1 MNTSNEHSEMEI
13 TDNNPNKSKR
23 RNSYRMDESNRT
35 ILYPNAIKRGYPKGR
50 KQTWHEVHPQT
61 KDLSRINRNHGQS
74 GLPKKVYQS
83 SRKNERGFRKTSN
96 EPRPKER
103 FSGSISEAINITK
116 TKRPYQSDI
125 ELPGWDSES
134 LSERTSNSS
143 ERTVDIGTTRLSKNS
158 STNNSPT
165 RQLQTPN
172 RIPEEPRT
180 TIQGNPGNIQC
191 KICFGKYG
199 QHEYRYCPDAIC
211 NKCRR
216 KGHTHKDCL

>member
-1 MNTSNEHSEMEI
+1 MNTQRWRLPTITQTNPKEEI
-13 TDNNPNKSKR
+13 VVEWTSQIEQ
-23 RNSYRMDESNRT
+23 SYTQMQ
-35 ILYPNAIKRGYPKGR
+35 LK
-50 KQTWHEVHPQT
+50 
-61 KDLSRINRNHGQS
+61 KDIQQVEQKLG
-74 GLPKKVYQS
+74 
-83 SRKNERGFRKTSN
+83 NERSFRKTSN
-96 EPRPKER
+96 EPRSKER

-116 TKRPYQSDI
+116 TKRSHQLDT
-125 ELPGWDSES
+125 ELSRWNSES
-134 LSERTSNSS
+134 LSERASNSS
-143 ERTVDIGTTRLSKNS
+143 ERTMDIGTTRLSKNS

-172 RIPEEPRT
+172 RISEEPRT
-180 TIQGNPGNIQC
+180 TVQGNPGDTPC